1 MVRLS
6 WGPLNLDFLTPQI
19 EEAFKAP
26 QVGISAT
33 IGHTQLVWRKW
44 HRLFEI
50 DLVDV
55 QFQKDQNPQ
64 WISIEHIGV
73 SFRFYRF
80 LLGEVSLEKLRFYHP
95 HVLFEKDEKGEY
107 ALGLGQSALSQDFAL
122 ENLLP
127 FFALSGP
134 STVLGK
140 LNEVTK
146 ISIIEAH
153 TFLRDQEA
161 NQEWE
166 LPKTTCVLRRKLDGF
181 RIELILQPQ
190 QGAGALKAEFAH
202 QIGSARFD
210 VNLDLDHISF
220 ESLLKKKGPIFC
232 PLNPEILDFD
242 DALNFLQCWDVPLN
256 GKVHLAAVPATLQV
270 IEGTCDV
277 DLGKG
282 TLTSTM
288 PTLLP
293 FVITSGN
300 VSLVL
305 SPHEI
310 DLKKV
315 GLLSEEALFQ
325 FSGKLVSP
333 NSPLSL
339 LEPMQ
344 MGHFMEI
351 EGKMEDFPIDYLE
364 VLWPKDLA
372 VPAREWLT
380 QNLRMGVITE
390 ATFLFKGHEGE
401 SGFKVDGLDGTLA
414 GKGVEITYLKGLPA
428 AKNVAA
434 QAIFDKTG
442 FNIQV
447 LAGEIDQIKVQEGH
461 VLISALDT
469 DDEQLSLNLKVKG
482 PLPDFLDVIDHKPLE
497 YASYGKI
504 DPKNTKGEGTLSLNL
519 DFPLKATLKF
529 KDVKMAATGTF
540 QNVALD
546 RKISEELTSQLT
558 DGSLSLNLT
567 HNQMEIKGEGLL
579 NQLPA
584 TLTYRHFFED
594 TAAHEVWLKVETTA
608 SFADFKRLGF
618 DWAEY
623 AQGLTQALFIYTLD
637 RNKKS
642 NFFVNL
648 DITQATLSFFPLEW
662 EKMPGEKGRLSF
674 NLLFN
679 DGQLAKMSDLRMLSP
694 TCVFKGEILFG
705 AEKDWKTIHLSSFRG
720 PHTQT
725 QVTLHTPRKDAYE
738 VSFKGQSVDLEKF
751 LDYVNKKE
759 DQDHPPT
766 DIKLFADVDQLRL
779 GEGKIF
785 QSVKAEADLFLQGK
799 MTTWKTVHLR
809 AKAGKG
815 TANRGDMAKVSGGV
829 LFDITPGPNNTQ
841 TLEVRANDAG
851 AFLKNLSIYE
861 DIGGGYITI
870 KGKRQGQGPYKGT
883 FKLKDFEAYE
893 VHLLGRFAALLSPI
907 GIVNLFSEK
916 KVLSMEKFEADF
928 DYSEDLVVVRKGIGK
943 SLSLGFTVEG
953 KIDQKNRIYALNGN
967 ITPARF
973 LNSILNNIPL
983 VGDLL
988 NGGEGEGIF
997 AIAYSVK
1004 GSFDAPNIHLNPL
1017 SILAPGFIR
1026 NIFQSIDGD

>member
-1 MVRLS
+1 
-6 WGPLNLDFLTPQI
+6 
-19 EEAFKAP
+19 
-26 QVGISAT
+26 
-33 IGHTQLVWRKW
+33 
-44 HRLFEI
+44 
-50 DLVDV
+50 
-55 QFQKDQNPQ
+55 
-64 WISIEHIGV
+64 
-73 SFRFYRF
+73 
-80 LLGEVSLEKLRFYHP
+80 
-95 HVLFEKDEKGEY
+95 
-107 ALGLGQSALSQDFAL
+107 
-122 ENLLP
+122 
-127 FFALSGP
+127 
-134 STVLGK
+134 
-140 LNEVTK
+140 
-146 ISIIEAH
+146 
-153 TFLRDQEA
+153 
-161 NQEWE
+161 
-166 LPKTTCVLRRKLDGF
+166 
-181 RIELILQPQ
+181 
-190 QGAGALKAEFAH
+190 
-202 QIGSARFD
+202 
-210 VNLDLDHISF
+210 
-220 ESLLKKKGPIFC
+220 
-232 PLNPEILDFD
+232 
-242 DALNFLQCWDVPLN
+242 
-256 GKVHLAAVPATLQV
+256 
-270 IEGTCDV
+270 
-277 DLGKG
+277 
-282 TLTSTM
+282 
-288 PTLLP
+288 
-293 FVITSGN
+293 
-300 VSLVL
+300 
-305 SPHEI
+305 
-310 DLKKV
+310 
-315 GLLSEEALFQ
+315 
-325 FSGKLVSP
+325 
-333 NSPLSL
+333 
-339 LEPMQ
+339 
-344 MGHFMEI
+344 
-351 EGKMEDFPIDYLE
+351 
-364 VLWPKDLA
+364 
-372 VPAREWLT
+372 
-380 QNLRMGVITE
+380 
-390 ATFLFKGHEGE
+390 
-401 SGFKVDGLDGTLA
+401 
-414 GKGVEITYLKGLPA
+414 
-428 AKNVAA
+428 
-434 QAIFDKTG
+434 
-442 FNIQV
+442 
-447 LAGEIDQIKVQEGH
+447 
-461 VLISALDT
+461 
-469 DDEQLSLNLKVKG
+469 
-482 PLPDFLDVIDHKPLE
+482 
-497 YASYGKI
+497 
-504 DPKNTKGEGTLSLNL
+504 
-519 DFPLKATLKF
+519 
-529 KDVKMAATGTF
+529 
-540 QNVALD
+540 
-546 RKISEELTSQLT
+546 
-558 DGSLSLNLT
+558 
-567 HNQMEIKGEGLL
+567 
-579 NQLPA
+579 
-584 TLTYRHFFED
+584 
-594 TAAHEVWLKVETTA
+594 
-608 SFADFKRLGF
+608 
-618 DWAEY
+618 
-623 AQGLTQALFIYTLD
+623 
-637 RNKKS
+637 
-642 NFFVNL
+642 
-648 DITQATLSFFPLEW
+648 
-662 EKMPGEKGRLSF
+662 
-674 NLLFN
+674 
-679 DGQLAKMSDLRMLSP
+679 MLSP